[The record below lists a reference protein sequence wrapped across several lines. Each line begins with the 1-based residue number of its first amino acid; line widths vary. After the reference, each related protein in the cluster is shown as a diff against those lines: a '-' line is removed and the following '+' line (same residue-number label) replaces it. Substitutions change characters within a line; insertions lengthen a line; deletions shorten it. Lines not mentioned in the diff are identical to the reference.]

1 MKNILFTSSMLFAAT
16 FNSFA
21 VTIPLAMKLDEK
33 TIFNVLLALMAFEV
47 LNRLFLADFID
58 GIVPAKKTGGFERTV

>member
-1 MKNILFTSSMLFAAT
+1 
-16 FNSFA
+16 
-21 VTIPLAMKLDEK
+21 MKLDEK
-33 TIFNVLLALMAFEV
+33 TIFNVLLALMAFEI

>member
-1 MKNILFTSSMLFAAT
+1 MGLLKTWPRFPQGNVY
-16 FNSFA
+16 SFA